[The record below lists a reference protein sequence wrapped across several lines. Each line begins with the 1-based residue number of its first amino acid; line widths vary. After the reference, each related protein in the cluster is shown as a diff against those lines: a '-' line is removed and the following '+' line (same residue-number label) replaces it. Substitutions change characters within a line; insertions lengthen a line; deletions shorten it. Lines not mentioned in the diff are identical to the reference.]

1 MKIMLGRRFNGAI
14 QHGYN
19 HIPSMNGRSFWGML
33 GGLIPKVFA
42 FRGKRGKPIQ
52 TQKNLQFN
60 KLKVKSVAKNQ
71 LEDV

>member
-1 MKIMLGRRFNGAI
+1 
-14 QHGYN
+14 
-19 HIPSMNGRSFWGML
+19 ML